1 MARNSIF
8 MAALLATLT
17 LGGAA
22 FLMWLAVS
30 VARAHEAHSQAW
42 TYPPGCCNS
51 AATSPN
57 GDCDVISGR
66 YVKARPDGYD
76 LDLPVG
82 ARPKLK
88 TKGYRGFVPNAQVR
102 QSGDFDYHLCIST
115 DGANRYCFF
124 AAPGAM

>member
-1 MARNSIF
+1 MTRPVAV
-8 MAALLATLT
+8 ALLLAALAAVALLA
-17 LGGAA
+17 GFIAKA
-22 FLMWLAVS
+22 S
-30 VARAHEAHSQAW
+30 AHEAQSQMW
-42 TYPPGCCNS
+42 TYPAGCCNS

-66 YVKARPDGYD
+66 YVKATPDGYE
-76 LDLPVG
+76 LDLPIG
-82 ARPKLK
+82 AHPKLK
-88 TKGYRGFVPNAQVR
+88 TKGYRGFVPMAQVR